1 LGTAFNG
8 ALINGGSGA
17 DTITANFISHI
28 PRNTFNDI
36 QLTRVGL
43 ASSSADTLNGFST
56 SVDVNGAGGNTYFF
70 GAEFTRNQITQVFAH
85 ANDIVDASIAGLG
98 LNFVFGNLRDFRDA
112 DIIGT
117 AQNDTLTLNIDVPDA
132 NAYNIIDTDFTDK
145 SAVEALVLN
154 SVDPANVGHAFFNVV
169 PGGDA
174 EDTGIS
180 TVVGGNGGD
189 RIDASGMTTAV
200 TLSGGLNVR
209 LASDNQTSLTILQ
222 DTLIGGTVA
231 DSLYGDNFYDLLEG
245 NDGADTLNGT
255 SDSALGANEIDTLT
269 GGLSADVFILG
280 DASNAYY
287 NTASGRGD
295 YAIITDF
302 SAGDII
308 QLKNVSSLYTPTT
321 PITASATY
329 NFGYVE
335 GTANIFN
342 VSVAGVA
349 VDRFIYADADKDGVI
364 SSGDNL
370 IAAVD
375 SGVGALDLTNT
386 TRFNFV

>member
-1 LGTAFNG
+1 VNFGSTGNTFLDTQLERVALASGPIRSSFSTDALGGNNYTFDN
-8 ALINGGSGA
+8 NFEN
-17 DTITANFISHI
+17 NFIDEVYVHNSDNI
-28 PRNTFNDI
+28 D
-36 QLTRVGL
+36 
-43 ASSSADTLNGFST
+43 ASNVNRDLNFIFVEPVDFST
-56 SVDVNGAGGNTYFF
+56 VA
-70 GAEFTRNQITQVFAH
+70 
-85 ANDIVDASIAGLG
+85 IVGTS
-98 LNFVFGNLRDFRDA
+98 RD
-112 DIIGT
+112 
-117 AQNDTLTLNIDVPDA
+117 DTLTLNIATAPSTVTIDDV
-132 NAYNIIDTDFTDK
+132 DFALQGD
-145 SAVEALVLN
+145 VEFLVLN
-154 SVDPANVGHAFFNVV
+154 SVDPLGRRHAEFIVEL
-169 PGGDA
+169 GA
-174 EDTGIS
+174 TAQAAGIS
-180 TVVGGNGGD
+180 SVVGGNGGD
-189 RIDASGMTTAV
+189 SLDASSMTQAV

-209 LASDNQTSLTILQ
+209 LELDDTTSLTILQ

-269 GGLSADVFILG
+269 GGLGADVFILG

-308 QLKNVSSLYTPTT
+308 QLKNVSSLYPFNGS
-321 PITASATY
+321 PAPVASPTY

-335 GTANIFN
+335 GGGLAANIFN
-342 VSVAGVA
+342 VPVSYAGMPLVTL
-349 VDRFIYADADKDGVI
+349 DRFIYADADGNGII

-375 SGVGALDLTNT
+375 SGVGALDLTDT
-386 TRFNFV
+386 TIFNFV